1 MRTWRHFLPNILRL
15 AYFHNVMEHFGVFT
29 LALLSLWISSILALD
44 PVSLC
49 RPVKCRPGRECR
61 VLSSGSPACVCRSK
75 CPSLPTNHHK
85 GGSRRRHVCG
95 SDGMMYE
102 SHCQLHREACLRGI
116 HIHAK
121 KHDHS
126 CSKDPLIQLKSLIQ
140 KAADEVK
147 AYDESHIVVPIACHQ
162 NERNRM
168 REFLISWMSLTA
180 EKQPWYNEDMGYN
193 QIVYH
198 HLNTSDKDR
207 NGFVDSIEWL
217 KYIER
222 NKTYQSDNAKKQI
235 QQQKLLCLD
244 ALVEEGD
251 RDQDWR
257 LSKQEFIQL
266 MSHDYEPSNKY
277 CRMDRKRFEDGTK
290 TKVDCNG
297 CVCSCGKWI
306 CTSQLC
312 SSSKSE
318 PDDSDNIVS
327 TTEPS
332 STVEN
337 LEKELERQLQQAL
350 SDDIDTNDEE
360 IFTYD
365 DMDNLI

>member
-1 MRTWRHFLPNILRL
+1 
-15 AYFHNVMEHFGVFT
+15 
-29 LALLSLWISSILALD
+29 
-44 PVSLC
+44 
-49 RPVKCRPGRECR
+49 
-61 VLSSGSPACVCRSK
+61 
-75 CPSLPTNHHK
+75 
-85 GGSRRRHVCG
+85 
-95 SDGMMYE
+95 MMYE

>member
-1 MRTWRHFLPNILRL
+1 
-15 AYFHNVMEHFGVFT
+15 MEHFGVFT

-49 RPVKCRPGRECR
+49 HPVKCRPGRECR

-75 CPSLPTNHHK
+75 CPPTHHK
-85 GGSRRRHVCG
+85 GSHRRRHVCG

-180 EKQPWYNEDMGYN
+180 EKQPWYNEDMGYH

-222 NKTYQSDNAKKQI
+222 NKTYQSDNVKKQI

-277 CRMDRKRFEDGTK
+277 CRMDRKRYEDGTK

-312 SSSKSE
+312 SSSKSDQ
-318 PDDSDNIVS
+318 DDSDSTVS

-337 LEKELERQLQQAL
+337 LEKELERQLQKAL
-350 SDDIDTNDEE
+350 SDDVEMGDDE

-365 DMDNLI
+365 DMDNMI